1 MCGTRNFHISTN
13 ESVHLLPATYNDTNL
28 GIIEPYRSNTNCF
41 YAVTTSTTYRLV
53 VRIYHFDLEDG
64 FDFLFIGYGDNPS
77 DSSSILAK
85 LTGTPKLRALTS
97 LDNHVWFSF
106 ITDASGIASG
116 YSINVTRISYGVLQG
131 RIHLLHISHNAS
143 SYGYAYFD
151 SFTNCAV

>member
-1 MCGTRNFHISTN
+1 MCGTRNFYIGTN
-13 ESVHLLPATYNDTNL
+13 EFAHLSSATYNNTNL
-28 GIIEPYRSNTNCF
+28 GIMQPYRSNTNCF
-41 YAVTTSTTYRLV
+41 NAVTTSTTYRLV
-53 VRIYHFDLEDG
+53 VRICHFDLEDG

-116 YSINVTRISYGVLQG
+116 YSINVTRISHGFLPG
-131 RIHLLHISHNAS
+131 GIHLLHISHNAS
-143 SYGYAYFD
+143 
-151 SFTNCAV
+151 

>member
-1 MCGTRNFHISTN
+1 MLYILVCGTKNFHFGTN

-28 GIIEPYRSNTNCF
+28 RIIESYRSNTNCF
-41 YAVTTSTTYRLV
+41 YAVTTSTTYRLL
-53 VRIYHFDLEDG
+53 VRIYHFDLEEG

-77 DSSSILAK
+77 DSSSILAG

-116 YSINVTRISYGVLQG
+116 YRINVTRISHGFLQG
-131 RIHLLHISHNAS
+131 RIQLLRISHNPS
-143 SYGYAYFD
+143 
-151 SFTNCAV
+151 